1 MSENARTRWQA
12 RYEKSR
18 VREVDFTTLSGLEL
32 EPAYGTDDSE
42 WPGEFPFT
50 RGLYPTGYRGR
61 SWTIRQFAGFGNAQ
75 QTNER
80 YRMILGRGGGGL
92 SVAFDMPTLMGR
104 DSDDPKSLGEVGH
117 CGVAIDSAADME
129 VLFDGIDLGDVTTS
143 MTISGPAVPVFCM
156 MIVAAER
163 AGVDTGK
170 LNGTLQT
177 DIFKEYIA
185 QKEWIFG
192 PEPHLRLIGDL
203 MEYCA
208 EKIPAYKPLS
218 VSGYHIR
225 EAGSTAAQELAFT
238 LADGFGYVEL
248 GLSRGLDVDVFAPGL
263 SFFFDAHVDF
273 FEEIA
278 KFRAARRI
286 WARWMRDVYG
296 ATTDKAQ
303 WLRFHTQTAGV
314 SLTAQQPYNNVVRTG
329 IEALS
334 AVLGGTNSLH
344 TNALDETLA
353 LPSEQAAE
361 IALRT
366 QQVIMEETGV
376 VNVADPLGG
385 SWYVEALTDRIEAEA
400 NAIFDQ
406 ILAMGGSTAH
416 LRPARADRRGR
427 RSRRVARSPA
437 GSCAASRTAGSCPRS
452 PRRRSSTRSSLE
464 KGEKRIVGVNCHT
477 ESVTHDLEILRV
489 SHEVEVEQ
497 VRVLA
502 ARRQAARRRGRDGG
516 AGRMVDGG
524 ARRREHDRADARRGA
539 RRGDARRDLR
549 RAAGRVGR
557 VPRTGPVLSRR
568 RRSLGLAHD
577 AAAVLPP
584 GRDRPVR
591 PQAPAPQPAAGG
603 TRGRRPAAGG
613 SSYAVEVTEENFQA
627 TIESS
632 MTAPVLLVFYS
643 PTRMPESQQLADDLV
658 DAVDGVRGPVPGRPG
673 RHRRRAGDRAGDA
686 DPVDPAGGRGP
697 RRPSGAADPGRAA
710 ARRAAL
716 RADHQV
722 MQQLTA
728 QGMTGRHQPR
738 VGRPSTP
745 TATASPTSTRATPPP
760 RTRSATV
767 TSTAR
772 SRSTRSSSTPTPPT
786 PRPPPAWRWPRSCSA
801 PRASTSTPPGAAAA
815 ANPDDVDAQT
825 MVADLDMLGGHVE
838 DAFNRLIELVRRTSG
853 DDRNQ
858 AREHLL
864 GLFGAVGND
873 DPRVLKGRQSLASAL
888 F

>member
-1 MSENARTRWQA
+1 MTQDTGSHDPVSAPGSARDRWQA
-12 RYEKSR
+12 RFDASR
-18 VREVDFTTLSGLEL
+18 TREADFTTLSGMDVD
-32 EPAYGTDDSE
+32 PAYGTDDSE

-61 SWTIRQFAGFGNAQ
+61 TWTIRQFAGFGNAQ

-80 YRMILGRGGGGL
+80 YKMILGRGGGGL

-104 DSDDPKSLGEVGH
+104 DSDDPMSLGEVGH

-129 VLFDGIDLGDVTTS
+129 TLFDGIDLGSVTTS
-143 MTISGPAVPVFCM
+143 MTISGPAVPIFCM

-163 AGVDTGK
+163 AGVDTST

-185 QKEWIFG
+185 QKEWLFT

-203 MEYCA
+203 MEHCV
-208 EKIPAYKPLS
+208 EHVPAYKPLS

-286 WARWMRDVYG
+286 WARWLRDVYG
-296 ATTDKAQ
+296 AKTEKAQ

-400 NAIFDQ
+400 NAIFDK
-406 ILAMGGSTAH
+406 ILAMGGSTLTHGDAEG
-416 LRPARADRRGR
+416 LAAA
-427 RSRRVARSPA
+427 ARSGDDPMTKGLLQGIESGWFMSEIA
-437 GSCAASRTAGSCPRS
+437 EAAFQYQVA
-452 PRRRSSTRSSLE
+452 LE
-464 KGEKRIVGVNCHT
+464 KKEKRIVGVNCHE

-497 VRVLA
+497 VRLLA
-502 ARRQAARRRGRDGG
+502 
-516 AGRMVDGG
+516 
-524 ARRREHDRADARRGA
+524 E
-539 RRGDARRDLR
+539 R
-549 RAAGRVGR
+549 RAA
-557 VPRTGPVLSRR
+557 
-568 RRSLGLAHD
+568 
-577 AAAVLPP
+577 
-584 GRDRPVR
+584 RD
-591 PQAPAPQPAAGG
+591 
-603 TRGRRPAAGG
+603 
-613 SSYAVEVTEENFQA
+613 
-627 TIESS
+627 
-632 MTAPVLLVFYS
+632 
-643 PTRMPESQQLADDLV
+643 D
-658 DAVDGVRGPVPGRPG
+658 
-673 RHRRRAGDRAGDA
+673 
-686 DPVDPAGGRGP
+686 
-697 RRPSGAADPGRAA
+697 
-710 ARRAAL
+710 
-716 RADHQV
+716 
-722 MQQLTA
+722 
-728 QGMTGRHQPR
+728 
-738 VGRPSTP
+738 
-745 TATASPTSTRATPPP
+745 
-760 RTRSATV
+760 
-767 TSTAR
+767 
-772 SRSTRSSSTPTPPT
+772 
-786 PRPPPAWRWPRSCSA
+786 
-801 PRASTSTPPGAAAA
+801 AAAA
-815 ANPDDVDAQT
+815 AAVQRMVEVGRTEENMIPAMLEACRAEATLGEICDALR
-825 MVADLDMLGGHVE
+825 AEWGE
-838 DAFNRLIELVRRTSG
+838 YREP
-853 DDRNQ
+853 
-858 AREHLL
+858 AR
-864 GLFGAVGND
+864 F
-873 DPRVLKGRQSLASAL
+873 
-888 F
+888 